1 MQRREIFEIIKSNVI
16 KVLPDIHPD
25 LITIDKKLKELGA
38 NSVDRVEVVQY
49 TMEDLNLIIP
59 RIELGKANNLYD
71 LTEIFYNHLNR

>member
-1 MQRREIFEIIKSNVI
+1 MQRREIFEIIKSNII

-25 LITIDKKLKELGA
+25 FITIDKRLKDLGA

-59 RIELGKANNLYD
+59 RVELGKVNNLYN
-71 LTEIFYNHLNR
+71 LTEIFYNHLSK